1 MRSWST
7 GGKFFL
13 LGTALALS
21 LPIASPS
28 AFAAAVTTRQPA
40 KSIASHAVAA
50 NVYRVSIQ
58 TNAPRSA
65 AKPVAGQANKII
77 LGRTAPIKGGAKQ
90 AKAGNGRVAH
100 GPVLQCV
107 AFARGTTGIAVSGNA
122 KDWWDH
128 AEGLYARGDTPEPGS
143 VLAFTANQRM
153 RLGHVAVV
161 SRVVNA
167 REIEVDQANW
177 AGPGMRHGGVSHGTA
192 VVDVSANND
201 WTAVRVGLGRSGE
214 FGSVYPTYG
223 FIYDRPETAA
233 QIASA
238 EPMSAP
244 MRALNPPP
252 RDLRPLN
259 ARTPLAHETY
269 DEVAEAPLSSG
280 PIGTDAPDRSLR

>member
-7 GGKFFL
+7 GSKFFL
-13 LGTALALS
+13 LGTALVLS
-21 LPIASPS
+21 LPIASRNV
-28 AFAAAVTTRQPA
+28 FASTTTTQHPT
-40 KSIASHAVAA
+40 KTIASHAVTG
-50 NVYRVSIQ
+50 NVHHVSIQ
-58 TNAPRSA
+58 TTAPNHATR
-65 AKPVAGQANKII
+65 PVAGHANK
-77 LGRTAPIKGGAKQ
+77 LTLSRTAPIKGGTKQ
-90 AKAGNGRVAH
+90 AKVGNSRVAH

-107 AFARGTTGIAVSGNA
+107 TFARGTTGIAVSGNA

-128 AEGLYARGDTPEPGS
+128 AEGLYARGNTPEPGS
-143 VLAFTANQRM
+143 ILAFTANQRM

-177 AGPGMRHGGVSHGTA
+177 AGPGTRRGGVSRGTA

-223 FIYDRPETAA
+223 FIYDRPDTGA
-233 QIASA
+233 QVAIA
-238 EPMSAP
+238 EPMAAP
-244 MRALNPPP
+244 LRALNPAP

-259 ARTPLAHETY
+259 ARTPLASETY

>member
-7 GGKFFL
+7 GSKIFM

-21 LPIASPS
+21 LSVASQN
-28 AFAAAVTTRQPA
+28 AFAAAATTQQPS
-40 KSIASHAVAA
+40 KSIVSHAGNIH
-50 NVYRVSIQ
+50 NVSTKTTALVS
-58 TNAPRSA
+58 N
-65 AKPVAGQANKII
+65 AKPAAGHPSKIVQ
-77 LGRTAPIKGGAKQ
+77 GRTAPIKGGVKQ
-90 AKAGNGRVAH
+90 AKAGNGRTYH

-128 AEGLYARGDTPEPGS
+128 AEGLYARGNTPEPGS
-143 VLAFTANQRM
+143 ILAFTANQRM

-177 AGPGMRHGGVSHGTA
+177 AGPGVRRGGVSRGQA

-223 FIYDRPETAA
+223 FIYDRAETSTQVAT
-233 QIASA
+233 A
-238 EPMSAP
+238 EPMAAP
-244 MRALNPPP
+244 LRALNPAP
-252 RDLRPLN
+252 RDLRPAN
-259 ARTPLAHETY
+259 ARTPLATETY

>member
-1 MRSWST
+1 MRSWGT
-7 GGKFFL
+7 GSKFFL

-21 LPIASPS
+21 LPIASQS
-28 AFAAAVTTRQPA
+28 AFAAAVTTQRA
-40 KSIASHAVAA
+40 TKSIASHAVAG
-50 NVYRVSIQ
+50 NVQHVSIQ
-58 TNAPRSA
+58 TTAPGSA
-65 AKPVAGQANKII
+65 TRPVAGRANRIV
-77 LGRTAPIKGGAKQ
+77 LGRSAPIKGDTKQ
-90 AKAGNGRVAH
+90 AKLGNGRAVH

-128 AEGLYARGDTPEPGS
+128 AEGLYARGNAPEPGS

-177 AGPGMRHGGVSHGTA
+177 AGPGTRRGGVSRGTA

-223 FIYDRPETAA
+223 FIYDRAEAGT
-233 QIASA
+233 QIATA
-238 EPMSAP
+238 EPMAAP
-244 MRALNPPP
+244 LRALNPAP

-269 DEVAEAPLSSG
+269 DEVAEAPLVSG